1 MIEPFNRHF
10 FGLKV
15 PLLVL
20 VLREARK
27 ASFRSFRELRSDV
40 EHANPVTADEA
51 KRLVAAHAAPWPSVL
66 YPRRAIPGGLLSKRL
81 KDRVYEEL
89 GGVCLD
95 LDGMLGKG
103 EWTDRANWVF
113 PLDRAGIPLA
123 PFNRYVASRETKAR
137 TPRLLALADR
147 NCSLQVYVP
156 FASCDLDGCSFSIA
170 LHPDHGLIGNLDPG
184 TEVAYEEVLAGAQQA
199 FPGIALST
207 DTLDLAPDAYAIVT
221 ARLVTSAGK
230 PIRDADAELYLEHTG
245 GYLPKLR
252 VTTMD
257 GEARFRVGALGLE
270 PGDSFRVKAGFRHY
284 SGVAELAFRVV
295 G

>member
-15 PLLVL
+15 PVLVL
-20 VLREARK
+20 VRRAARK
-27 ASFRSFRELRSDV
+27 ATFRSFRELPAGV

-66 YPRRAIPGGLLSKRL
+66 HPRRAIPGRLLDKRL
-81 KDRVYEEL
+81 KGRIYEEL

-103 EWTDRANWVF
+103 EWTDRASWVF
-113 PLDRAGIPLA
+113 PLDRSGIPLA
-123 PFNRYVASRETKAR
+123 PFNGHVATRETKAR
-137 TPRLLALADR
+137 TPRLLAFADR
-147 NCSLQVYVP
+147 NCSLQIYAP
-156 FASCDLDGCSFSIA
+156 FASCDLDGCSFSVA

-184 TEVAYEEVLAGAQQA
+184 TEVTYEDVLAGAPHA
-199 FPGIALST
+199 FPGIALVA
-207 DTLDLAPDAYAIVT
+207 DTLDLAPETYATVT

-252 VTTMD
+252 VTTER
-257 GEARFRVGALGLE
+257 GKASFRVGALGLE

-284 SGVAELAFRVV
+284 SGIAEVKVRVV
-295 G
+295 

>member
-1 MIEPFNRHF
+1 MIRPFTRHF
-10 FGLKV
+10 FGMKV
-15 PLLVL
+15 PVLVF

-27 ASFRSFRELRSDV
+27 ATFRSFRELRPDV

-66 YPRRAIPGGLLSKRL
+66 YQRRAIAGVLLNKRL
-81 KDRVYEEL
+81 KGRVYEEL

-156 FASCDLDGCSFSIA
+156 FASGDLDSCSFSVA

-184 TEVAYEEVLAGAQQA
+184 TEVTYGDVLSGAQDP
-199 FPGIALST
+199 FPGIALIA
-207 DTLDLAPDAYAIVT
+207 DTLDLAPETYATVT
-221 ARLVTSAGK
+221 ARLMTSAGK

-252 VTTMD
+252 VATES

-284 SGVAELAFRVV
+284 SGVAELAFRII

>member
-15 PLLVL
+15 PVLALV
-20 VLREARK
+20 RRAARK
-27 ASFRSFRELRSDV
+27 ATFRSFRELPADV

-51 KRLVAAHAAPWPSVL
+51 KRLVATHAAPWPSIL
-66 YPRRAIPGGLLSKRL
+66 YPRRAIPGRLLDRRL
-81 KDRVYEEL
+81 KGRVYEEL

-103 EWTDRANWVF
+103 EWTDRASWVF
-113 PLDRAGIPLA
+113 PLDRSGIPLA
-123 PFNRYVASRETKAR
+123 PFNGYVATRETKAR
-137 TPRLLALADR
+137 TPRLLAFAGC
-147 NCSLQVYVP
+147 NCSLQIYVP

-170 LHPDHGLIGNLDPG
+170 LHPGHGLIGNLDPG
-184 TEVAYEEVLAGAQQA
+184 PEVTYEDVLAGAPHA
-199 FPGIALST
+199 FPSIALAA
-207 DTLDLAPDAYAIVT
+207 DTLDLAPESYATVT

-252 VTTMD
+252 VMTER
-257 GEARFRVGALGLE
+257 GKASFRVGALGLE
-270 PGDSFRVKAGFRHY
+270 PGDTFRVKAGFRHY
-284 SGVAELAFRVV
+284 SGIAEVKVRVV
-295 G
+295 